1 MAPNWLQRPNLL
13 AETQKSEEK
22 NSLKKNNKLSL
33 SCAYH
38 PLPTPTHRGLVLK
51 KKFLFCFVLILVRI
65 DMHVTSLFSRYWTP
79 TTRRGH
85 FTSLS
90 PIHLCVWSRLS
101 EQFASWPLPGLQES
115 KLLEFQGSD
124 VGIFTLWVMGETQ

>member
-51 KKFLFCFVLILVRI
+51 KVFVLLCFVFSQNRYACNVS
-65 DMHVTSLFSRYWTP
+65 VQSLLDS
-79 TTRRGH
+79 H
-85 FTSLS
+85 
-90 PIHLCVWSRLS
+90 H
-101 EQFASWPLPGLQES
+101 
-115 KLLEFQGSD
+115 
-124 VGIFTLWVMGETQ
+124 